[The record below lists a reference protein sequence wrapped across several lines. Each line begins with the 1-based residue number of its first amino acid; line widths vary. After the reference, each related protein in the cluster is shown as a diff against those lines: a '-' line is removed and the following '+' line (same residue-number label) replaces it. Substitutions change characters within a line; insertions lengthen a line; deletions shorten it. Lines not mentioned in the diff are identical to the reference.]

1 MEVKSVAKDTGLSAR
16 KVRLILNEVRGKK
29 VEDALTILRYAASP
43 SARVVAKVVKAAAA
57 DAENNF
63 QLMHNDLRIAKIYAD
78 DAPMLKRMMPRSRGR
93 ADRIMKRSSH
103 ITVVVA
109 EQEG

>member
-1 MEVKSVAKDTGLSAR
+1 MEIKSVAKDTGISAR
-16 KVRLILNEVRGKK
+16 KARLLLDMVRGKS
-29 VEDALTILRYAASP
+29 VDEALTMLRFATSPAAK
-43 SARVVAKVVKAAAA
+43 VVAKVVKTAAA

-63 QLMHNDLRIAKIYAD
+63 QMTPSDLKIVKVFAD
-78 DAPMLKRMMPRSRGR
+78 DAPMIKRFQPRARGQ